1 MEEARAEEAFLPGK
15 EGRKKS
21 ANGKPATD
29 LGQVT
34 TALMGTAG
42 AITATT
48 IRDEQEDGPQRQGE
62 AHLATRR
69 CLQDI
74 GEESENK

>member
-15 EGRKKS
+15 EGGKMK
-21 ANGKPATD
+21 ANGKRATD

-34 TALMGTAG
+34 TTLMGTAG
-42 AITATT
+42 AMVETT
-48 IRDEQEDGPQRQGE
+48 TRDEQEGDPPHPGGTHP
-62 AHLATRR
+62 ATRR

-74 GEESENK
+74 GEERGKK

>member
-42 AITATT
+42 AMVETT
-48 IRDEQEDGPQRQGE
+48 TRDERGDGSQHPGE
-62 AHLATRR
+62 THPAMRR

-74 GEESENK
+74 GEEKEKR